1 MADEELHADAEGRLV
16 DSEGVEHVPDD
27 VRRNLWF
34 RLILWTGLAFCLFS
48 TGALI
53 ASGVRGNWGFFW
65 GAVAENIIAWL
76 ALIALWAGLV
86 WKD

>member
-1 MADEELHADAEGRLV
+1 MADEELTEDAEGRLF
-16 DSEGVEHVPDD
+16 DKDGVEHVPDD
-27 VRRNLWF
+27 DRRSPWF
-34 RLILWTGLAFCLFS
+34 RLILWVGFAFCLFS

-65 GAVAENIIAWL
+65 GALSENIFAWV
-76 ALIALWAGLV
+76 ALICLCKGLI